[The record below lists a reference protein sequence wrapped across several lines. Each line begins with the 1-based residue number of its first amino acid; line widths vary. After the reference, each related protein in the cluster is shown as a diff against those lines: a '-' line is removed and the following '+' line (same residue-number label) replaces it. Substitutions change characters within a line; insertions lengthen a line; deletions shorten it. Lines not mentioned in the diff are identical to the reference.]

1 MLVVRSWPDLWMKD
15 SKDEKM
21 GDAITTFLQEEAG
34 RLKHIQDVTE
44 KHRDLCGKDA
54 LLVTYDAQKRGNN
67 TSKKP
72 AIGFFQLFVASLGE
86 KLCDLS
92 VFLSYLED

>member
-44 KHRDLCGKDA
+44 KHRDLCGKIICV
-54 LLVTYDAQKRGNN
+54 LYAQKRGNN
-67 TSKKP
+67 L
-72 AIGFFQLFVASLGE
+72 QLALFNCL
-86 KLCDLS
+86 LHH
-92 VFLSYLED
+92 

>member
-44 KHRDLCGKDA
+44 KHRDLCGKDY
-54 LLVTYDAQKRGNN
+54 LRVSYDAQKRGNN
-67 TSKKP
+67 L
-72 AIGFFQLFVASLGE
+72 QLALFNCL
-86 KLCDLS
+86 LHH
-92 VFLSYLED
+92 